1 MFWCFDIRL
10 TYAFAGFLMQTEE
23 VEGTEGI
30 NDEEQPK
37 GAGNDEGPSASH
49 GGSDDAPDMVEGY
62 QDIAGGDRDHEVG
75 GGV

>member
-37 GAGNDEGPSASH
+37 GAGNDEGP
-49 GGSDDAPDMVEGY
+49 
-62 QDIAGGDRDHEVG
+62 
-75 GGV
+75 